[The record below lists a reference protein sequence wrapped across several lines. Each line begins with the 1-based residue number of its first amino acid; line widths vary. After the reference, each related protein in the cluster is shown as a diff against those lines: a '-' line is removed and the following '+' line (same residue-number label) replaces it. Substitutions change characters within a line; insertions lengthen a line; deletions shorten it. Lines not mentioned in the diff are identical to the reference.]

1 MRQKT
6 NRIAYLDVLKGVS
19 MFFVIYCH
27 SVLLAYHSVVGNL
40 MMTIAWGAVPCF
52 VMTSG
57 AVLHQSKHFTWQK
70 HGKRLGTMYMTLVC
84 WRLLYLAV
92 YRIAGKI
99 TGISFWAGVKYLFF
113 LQDYEGVDTGVMW
126 YMIAYLGLMIV
137 YPITYFLFT
146 GGTWG
151 RQIAFF
157 VMILSGLTGIL
168 FPSVNWLVG
177 QITHGRELP
186 LQVWNSIL
194 TFGNNNNLLFYF
206 LLGAFLLEYQQ
217 HTDRRGCGQI
227 YKWRLPLSGLCLL
240 IGLMGLVFIKYR
252 ETGLLIWGDTY
263 LSFGYVRLS
272 TALVTIGLYGICESL
287 FSDRENLAS
296 KIIGEYI
303 GQNTLGIYYSHY
315 ILLAVFSWTTCFPW
329 LQTHYFVG
337 MNLIKVFAVTFAC
350 YVVVGLV
357 SRVPLIRKMFLQ
369 M

>member
-303 GQNTLGIYYSHY
+303 GQNTLGIYYLHY

-337 MNLIKVFAVTFAC
+337 MNLIKAFAVAFVC

-357 SRVPLIRKMFLQ
+357 SRVPLIRKMFL
-369 M
+369 

>member
-1 MRQKT
+1 MQQKT
-6 NRIAYLDVLKGVS
+6 NRIAYLDVLKGIS
-19 MFFVIYCH
+19 MMLVIYCH
-27 SVLLAYHSVVGNL
+27 GVLLPYHSVVGNL
-40 MMTIAWGAVPCF
+40 MMTLAWGAVPCF
-52 VMTSG
+52 VMASG
-57 AVLHQSKHFTWQK
+57 AVLHQGRHFAWKKQ
-70 HGKRLGTMYMTLVC
+70 GKRVGGMYVTLVC
-84 WRLLYLAV
+84 WRLLYLVV
-92 YRIAGKI
+92 YRLAGKI
-99 TGISFWAGVKYLFF
+99 TGISFWTCVEYLFF

-146 GGTWG
+146 GGTRG

-177 QITHGRELP
+177 QITHGRELF

-217 HTDRRGCGQI
+217 HADRRERGQN
-227 YKWRLPLSGLCLL
+227 YKWRLPLSGLCLV
-240 IGLMGLVFIKYR
+240 IGLMGLVIIKYR

-303 GQNTLGIYYSHY
+303 GQNTLGIYYLHY
-315 ILLAVFSWTTCFPW
+315 ILLAVFSWTSGWMW
-329 LQTHYFVG
+329 LQSHYFLG
-337 MNLIKVFAVTFAC
+337 MNLIKAVVVVCIC

-357 SRVPLIRKMFLQ
+357 SRAPLIRKIVL
-369 M
+369 